1 MSKHKATK
9 QQRRIDK
16 KPPVWTNDEV
26 EEAARFTSKTHS
38 IILKAFRN
46 PDTSPALRDEA
57 AKRILKARADIQL
70 RKPGHKER
78 VSPITLDFLERV
90 AKDIAE
96 QAMDLYQL
104 EMMDRHRVNPRRRAE
119 IARGVMVDFL
129 VESLGEP
136 DKKAE
141 FSGLPIGTQ
150 GYNRFRLKNDLL
162 DIITGLT
169 RAGRKTA
176 KRRAR

>member
-1 MSKHKATK
+1 MSKRKATK

-16 KPPVWTNDEV
+16 KPPAWTNDEV
-26 EEAARFTSKTHS
+26 EEAAHFIFESLS
-38 IILKAFRN
+38 IILEAFRN

-57 AKRILKARADIQL
+57 AKRILKARAGIQL
-70 RKPGHKER
+70 RKRGYKER
-78 VSPITLDFLERV
+78 ASPIMLDFLERV

-119 IARGVMVDFL
+119 IARDVMVDFL
-129 VESLGEP
+129 VERLGEP

-141 FSGLPIGTQ
+141 LSGLPIGTR
-150 GYNRFRLKNDLL
+150 GYNRFRLKKDLL
-162 DIITGLT
+162 KILTGLT
-169 RAGRKTA
+169 GEGIKTA